1 MVTGGARGEW
11 EGEVGR
17 KMDHQREHA
26 TIYCRFRTA
35 RDGSVVV
42 SLLFHF
48 FCHFFLACSCAKPAS
63 PFFRFG
69 EKRKREEAS
78 LEPVP
83 LQYCR
88 GTRCH

>member
-1 MVTGGARGEW
+1 MGRGGG
-11 EGEVGR
+11 
-17 KMDHQREHA
+17 KK
-26 TIYCRFRTA
+26 
-35 RDGSVVV
+35 DGSPEGTRDN
-42 SLLFHF
+42 LLQVPHSTRRQCGGVTPFP
-48 FCHFFLACSCAKPAS
+48 FFLPFLFGMFLCEACLPF
-63 PFFRFG
+63 FFRFG